1 MLPYSGVTVRLLRT
15 QVVRKAIEMLY
26 ELAEDESKYATF
38 YESHSKSIKLGVHE
52 DDQNREK
59 LAGLLRF
66 RSSSMVQSFAAAD
79 PTTVSMDMF
88 GAKVT
93 VFANTGATEGA
104 MAMAEFMYTRL
115 AGTGKLTNYQEVQRG
130 MGLTVTVTSTGL
142 TVTTTADAYITVV
155 SMLMF

>member
-1 MLPYSGVTVRLLRT
+1 MVS
-15 QVVRKAIEMLY
+15 
-26 ELAEDESKYATF
+26 
-38 YESHSKSIKLGVHE
+38 
-52 DDQNREK
+52 
-59 LAGLLRF
+59 AGIMAR
-66 RSSSMVQSFAAAD
+66 R
-79 PTTVSMDMF
+79 

-93 VFANTGATEGA
+93 VFANTGAEGA

-115 AGTGKLTNYQEVQRG
+115 AGTGKLTNFQEVQRG